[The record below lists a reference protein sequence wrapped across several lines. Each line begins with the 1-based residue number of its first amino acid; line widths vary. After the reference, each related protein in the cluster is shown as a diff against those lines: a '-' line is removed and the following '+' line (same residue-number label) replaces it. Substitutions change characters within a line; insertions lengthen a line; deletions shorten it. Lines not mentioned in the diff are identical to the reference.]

1 MQLSA
6 SPFPVT
12 ATIHMEKQ
20 HSKNISSNKYTV
32 ADSRSEQCSLP
43 PLHPLLQSSSFA
55 RKKNMARLNM
65 SELVDY
71 DRKCCLIFCFS
82 ATHITNCLAAIHS
95 FTLSVN
101 SYSVKLDEAVQVTK
115 VLLRFSAHNA
125 WLENLRVS
133 RANCTRARRGLGP
146 PKDLLNFGQVKFTC
160 LLGVRVFIITMSPQV
175 TGECALLTQ
184 KPALH
189 LLHCCAA
196 EQVRTAPREG
206 CAAPLIKTWL

>member
-6 SPFPVT
+6 FPFPVT
-12 ATIHMEKQ
+12 VTTHMGKQ
-20 HSKNISSNKYTV
+20 HSKNRSSNKYTA

-43 PLHPLLQSSSFA
+43 PPHLLLQHLSFT

-101 SYSVKLDEAVQVTK
+101 SYSAKLDGAVQVTRA
-115 VLLRFSAHNA
+115 LLRFSAPNCPVGK
-125 WLENLRVS
+125 LESLKGKLHAGRERLV
-133 RANCTRARRGLGP
+133 GP
-146 PKDLLNFGQVKFTC
+146 PKELLSFGQVKFTC
-160 LLGVRVFIITMSPQV
+160 LLGACVFIIAMSP
-175 TGECALLTQ
+175 
-184 KPALH
+184 
-189 LLHCCAA
+189 
-196 EQVRTAPREG
+196 
-206 CAAPLIKTWL
+206 

>member
-12 ATIHMEKQ
+12 ATILMEKQ
-20 HSKNISSNKYTV
+20 HSKNVSSNKYTA

-43 PLHPLLQSSSFA
+43 PLHPLLQRSSFT
-55 RKKNMARLNM
+55 RKKNMVRLNM

-101 SYSVKLDEAVQVTK
+101 SYSAKLDGAVPVTK
-115 VLLRFSAHNA
+115 LLLRFSAHNRPVGKPES
-125 WLENLRVS
+125 LKGKLH
-133 RANCTRARRGLGP
+133 TARERLVGP
-146 PKDLLNFGQVKFTC
+146 PKSLLSFGQVKFTC
-160 LLGVRVFIITMSPQV
+160 LLGACVFMITMSP
-175 TGECALLTQ
+175 
-184 KPALH
+184 
-189 LLHCCAA
+189 
-196 EQVRTAPREG
+196 
-206 CAAPLIKTWL
+206 